1 MKNSLSKQEKESL
14 GNKIVFTSSAIILY
28 AILLAFIQQMSQSP
42 VTVNGALAFIK
53 ILKWVALAGAM
64 VCAAWSAYKEKK
76 SVFVYCI
83 TCLYIFISTTTLTHC
98 TAYGSDRPYF
108 INYAMLVVTFVLLQ
122 LYYYLKAKGL
132 LGKKAFRVAFA
143 TVCIVA
149 AIAFA
154 VVCILHVNRVFYMK

>member
-14 GNKIVFTSSAIILY
+14 DNRIVFTSSAIFLY

-53 ILKWVALAGAM
+53 ILRWVALAGAM

-76 SVFVYCI
+76 SVFIYCV
-83 TCLYIFISTTTLTHC
+83 TCLYIFISTNTLTLC
-98 TAYGSDRPYF
+98 TQYGSDRPYF
-108 INYAMLVVTFVLLQ
+108 INYAMLAVTFILVQ
-122 LYYYLKAKGL
+122 LYYYFKAKGL
-132 LGKKAFRVAFA
+132 LNKKAVKVAFI
-143 TVCIVA
+143 TVCALA

-154 VVCILHVNRVFYMK
+154 ALFVMHVNKVFFMK